1 MPRYNL
7 PAGSKLFYTIT
18 SGQKVGKAERGRVR
32 LLEFWVMRQSADSSV
47 HVILRSSTTN
57 YRVSE
62 DGKRTE
68 SGPDIGWAYCD
79 LHQDGRVAD
88 NPSLG
93 DIDPRP
99 LFVPLP
105 ADTVAAKQGWD
116 RFDTTREE
124 SYHYRLDNK
133 TLTDS
138 IWLIREGE
146 ETPLDA
152 AYQLSRSALIYL
164 NTRRGLPVL
173 REAEGSQA
181 AGSGSGTA
189 TGTSKLDSVVRF
201 DTVKVRPLLTDLE
214 TYFRAD
220 SVYTTLVDRAEADS
234 LDRLLAQAETVLMDA
249 RLKVAD
255 TSLQG
260 LIEDALVQHAR
271 IAEYNR
277 HDAANK
283 PVLEGKPAPDWQL
296 EDFAGKKQTLKGFRG
311 KVVLLDFWYV
321 DCPWCIR
328 AMPKLNALAERF
340 KGKAVV
346 VLGMNTDD
354 SIPAAKQVLQ
364 RMKIT
369 YLSLKAKG
377 VDKQYGVTGFPT
389 LFVIDKKGVV
399 RKVHI
404 GYSKDMEETLA
415 ATVEQ
420 LLSGK

>member
-1 MPRYNL
+1 M
-7 PAGSKLFYTIT
+7 PAGSKLFYTT
-18 SGQKVGKAERGRVR
+18 ASKQTAGKAERGRAR
-32 LLEFWVMRQSADSSV
+32 LLEFWVTRQGADSSA
-47 HVILRSSTTN
+47 HVILRSSTTE
-57 YRVSE
+57 YRVTE

-68 SGPDIGWAYCD
+68 SKPGIGWAYCD
-79 LHQDGRVAD
+79 IYPDGRVAD
-88 NPSLG
+88 NSSLG
-93 DIDPRP
+93 DIDPKP

-116 RFDTTREE
+116 RLDTAREE
-124 SYHYRLDNK
+124 SYHHRLDNK

-138 IWLIREGE
+138 IWLIREGV

-152 AYQLSRSALIYL
+152 AYQLSRSALVYL
-164 NTRRGLPVL
+164 DTRRGLPVL
-173 REAEGSQA
+173 RESKGTQA
-181 AGSGSGTA
+181 AGAGAGEA

-201 DTVKVRPLLTDLE
+201 DTVKARPLLTDLE

-220 SVYTTLVDRAEADS
+220 SAYTALVDRADADS

-249 RLKVAD
+249 RLRVAD

-260 LIEDALVQHAR
+260 LIEDALVRHGR
-271 IAEYNR
+271 IAEYYR
-277 HDAANK
+277 HEAESK
-283 PVLEGKPAPDWQL
+283 PALEGKPAPDWQL
-296 EDFAGKKQTLKGFRG
+296 EDFAGKRQTLKGFCG

-321 DCPWCIR
+321 DCPWCMR

-340 KGKAVV
+340 RGKPVA

-354 SIPAAKQVLQ
+354 SIAAAREVLE

-369 YLSLKAKG
+369 YPSLKAKD
-377 VDKQYGVTGFPT
+377 VYKQYGVTGFPT

-399 RKVHI
+399 RRVHV